1 MTTTL
6 IHRPVEEILDDI
18 RRYRA
23 RLDVNCVRASAH
35 WYAETQDKLTA
46 AQAELDARTGGAR

>member
-1 MTTTL
+1 MTTT
-6 IHRPVEEILDDI
+6 IVRRPLAEIRDDI
-18 RRYRA
+18 RRYSE

-35 WYAETQDKLTA
+35 WYAETQGKLTA